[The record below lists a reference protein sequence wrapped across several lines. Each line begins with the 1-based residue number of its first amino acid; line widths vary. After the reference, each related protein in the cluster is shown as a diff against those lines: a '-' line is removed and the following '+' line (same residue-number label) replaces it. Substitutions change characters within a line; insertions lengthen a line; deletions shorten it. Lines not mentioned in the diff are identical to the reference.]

1 MRVLLTALLAFG
13 LACGDDDGMMDMDG
27 GVDAAPRPP
36 GTPPYGIEV
45 RVSPPRDS
53 YRTDQTI
60 RMVAEVSDIDGVLI
74 EGAEVTWSVEPAS
87 AATDMGGGVFT
98 LVEEGFVELTG
109 CTVAAGPEGEPLCDF
124 ARILV
129 DSGAP
134 NLEVTSP
141 TPGQELGG
149 DGSTTIEVTGSVA
162 DTRDVQV
169 FVNGELATVDD
180 MGVFTHAI
188 TPLFGANHIEVVAS
202 DGVTEGSRVE
212 MDVLWADS
220 YVPATNGDRPEVA
233 LPEGLVLQL
242 GQSFFDDG
250 SPLDTTADPI
260 RTEDLADVFELV
272 LSNVDFRSFL
282 PDPLVDSAPTLLL
295 RVTEVRT
302 SDVDVQVEVVEG
314 GVELF
319 VRIGAL
325 QADTMGSLQFEGTM
339 LDLGGGIDASLS
351 AFAHVDVSKAGPD
364 APVEASVSDLRV
376 AIEDIEG
383 RFTAPEANAIL
394 RLAEGLLRSTL
405 ETQLEAAFS
414 DSLLDTI
421 PAVLTDALGSLDT
434 ALRGQSIAIDTE
446 LFPAVTL
453 TLDGRLADLQTT
465 YRRHLRAPLQLT
477 VGTDQTAR
485 YPDSRGAA
493 NLVAATDPLFATSPV
508 QLGVKVALLNGLLHA
523 LWNSG
528 LLEIDASGLLPEEL
542 AGAIMS
548 ARLSGRMPPVIRP
561 ARGAETDDLVLVVGQ
576 AELTLEALGATT
588 VFGITIEAGTSVD
601 VVDGAIAL
609 SLAEEPFVRVWIIES
624 TEARPPIDDDTLATI
639 LRTEL
644 WPQLRSAVTGG
655 LNLELPSLDVG
666 DLTGLAPALA
676 GFGLNLE
683 LTQPLDVRED
693 SLVLDVL
700 LVGSLP

>member
-1 MRVLLTALLAFG
+1 MRVLLSVLLTFG
-13 LACGDDDGMMDMDG
+13 LACGDDGGMTHSDG
-27 GVDAAPRPP
+27 GVDAEP
-36 GTPPYGIEV
+36 GAQPYGIEV
-45 RVSPPRDS
+45 QVSPPRDS

-60 RMVAEVSDIDGVLI
+60 RMVAEVTDIDGVLI
-74 EGAEVTWSVEPAS
+74 EDAAVTWSVAPAS
-87 AATDMGGGVFT
+87 AAMDMGDGVFT

-109 CTVAAGPEGEPLCDF
+109 CTTMAGPEGEPLCDF
-124 ARILV
+124 SRILV

-162 DTRDVQV
+162 DTRNVQV
-169 FVNGELATVDD
+169 FVNGELATIDD
-180 MGVFTHAI
+180 MGVFTHTL

-202 DGVTEGSRVE
+202 DGLTEGSQVE
-212 MDVLWADS
+212 MDVLWADR
-220 YVPATNGDRPEVA
+220 YVPSLSGDRPEFA

-250 SPLDTTADPI
+250 TPLDTMADPI

-272 LSNVDFRSFL
+272 LTNADFRSFL
-282 PDPLVDSAPTLLL
+282 PDPVVDSAPTLLL

-302 SDVDVQVEVVEG
+302 RNVDVQVDVVDG

-325 QADTMGSLQFEGTM
+325 EVDTTGHLDFEGSM
-339 LDLGGGIDASLS
+339 LDLGGGLDASMS

-364 APVEASVSDLRV
+364 APVESNVSDLRV

-394 RLAEGLLRSTL
+394 RLAEGFLRSTL

-414 DSLLDTI
+414 GSLLDAI
-421 PAVLTDALGSLDT
+421 PTVLTDALGSLDT
-434 ALRGQSIAIDTE
+434 ALQGQSITIDTA

-453 TLDGRLADLQTT
+453 NIDGRLAGLQST
-465 YRRHLRAPLQLT
+465 YRQHMRAPLQLT
-477 VGTDQTAR
+477 IGTDQSAL

-493 NLVAATDPLFATSPV
+493 DLIAATDPLFATSPV

-528 LLEIDASGLLPEEL
+528 LLEIDASGLLPDSL

-588 VFGITIEAGTSVD
+588 VFGITIEAGTSID
-601 VVDGAIAL
+601 LVDGAIAL
-609 SLAEEPFVRVWIIES
+609 SLEEEPFVRVWVVES
-624 TEARPPIDDDTLATI
+624 TATRPPIDDDTLAVI

-644 WPQLRSAVTGG
+644 WPQLRSAVAGG
-655 LNLELPSLDVG
+655 LNLELPTLEVG
-666 DLTGLAPALA
+666 DLTSLAPRLA
-676 GFGLNLE
+676 GFGLNIE
-683 LTQPLDVRED
+683 LAQPLDVRED
-693 SLVLDVL
+693 SLVLDAR
-700 LVGSLP
+700 LVGRLP